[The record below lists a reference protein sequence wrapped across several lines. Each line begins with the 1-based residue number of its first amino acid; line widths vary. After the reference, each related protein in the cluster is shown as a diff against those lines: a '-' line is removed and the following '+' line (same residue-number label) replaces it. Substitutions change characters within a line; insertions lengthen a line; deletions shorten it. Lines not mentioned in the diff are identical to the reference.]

1 MKLGVFHSSK
11 YIAVGKK
18 KFSSKFGKIKN
29 WLHPCQKE
37 EEQMNYDN
45 IPQRIKDIGQFCTWK
60 YEQRKD
66 CKTKVA
72 YNPVTRQKWC

>member
-1 MKLGVFHSSK
+1 
-11 YIAVGKK
+11 
-18 KFSSKFGKIKN
+18 
-29 WLHPCQKE
+29 
-37 EEQMNYDN
+37 MNYDN